1 MGGKYGDERDDV
13 VNRQVQETVN
23 ALEGQLISF
32 ASELVRIKSRT
43 GREANLVE
51 RIRQEMAK
59 LDYDDIIVD
68 KVGNIVGVIGD
79 GPVKLLYDSHMDHV
93 AVNDAGEWAHGPY
106 SGDIADGRLYGRGS
120 SDMKGSLAATVYA
133 GHIMKKLGLA
143 AGKTIYI
150 CCSVMEEDFDG
161 AGLYRAIVDNGL
173 KPDYVVICEPSHL
186 NIAMGHLGRAI
197 YKINVRGVSAHGA
210 APEKGDNAVYKA
222 AAIIGRIEELG
233 KKYMAMPPE
242 RPSIALTRIES
253 VSASLNAVP
262 GSCTLYV
269 DRRICL
275 HETEEAVGAEMTGL
289 IGDADADW
297 EIYDAVG
304 QSYTGEEI
312 VLHSYLPGWELGAEH
327 PLARGCF
334 AVYREVFGAEPK
346 PYKWDFSTNGVASAK
361 LGIPTIGFGAGVEKT
376 AHMAN
381 EYCPLED
388 IILACRFFSLLP
400 LKL

>member
-1 MGGKYGDERDDV
+1 MV
-13 VNRQVQETVN
+13 CVNRQVQETVS
-23 ALEGQLISF
+23 ALEGELISF

-43 GREANLVE
+43 GREAELVE
-51 RIRQEMAK
+51 RIKQEMTK

-68 KVGNIVGVIGD
+68 KVGNIVGVIGN

-93 AVNDAGEWAHGPY
+93 AVNDAGEWVHGPY
-106 SGDIADGRLYGRGS
+106 SGVIEDGRLYGRGS

-161 AGLYRAIVDNGL
+161 AGLERAIVDNGL

-222 AAIIGRIEELG
+222 APIIRRIEELG

-269 DRRICL
+269 DRRICP

-327 PLARGCF
+327 PLAQGCF
-334 AVYREVFGAEPK
+334 AAYREVFGAEPQ

-361 LGIPTIGFGAGVEKT
+361 LGISTIGFGAGVEKT

-388 IILACRFFSLLP
+388 IIMACRFFSLLP